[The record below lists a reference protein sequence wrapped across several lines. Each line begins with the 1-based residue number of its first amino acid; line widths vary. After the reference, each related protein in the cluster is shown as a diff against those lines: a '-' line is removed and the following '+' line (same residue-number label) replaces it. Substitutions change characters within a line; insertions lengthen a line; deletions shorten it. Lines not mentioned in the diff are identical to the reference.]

1 MLQAELVD
9 PAGQAGVREAGLLDQ
24 GGQLE
29 VLGAGRLVPFGG
41 RPLRDVPLGDGPGGR
56 GLVGR
61 VPVRAGRVPVR
72 SGRVPVRTG
81 PVEGVP
87 VGRGLLGQPQFVGGR
102 GVGGVRKG
110 PADRTPMLV
119 ERVERSV
126 RRAVGCRPLGHSQ
139 STPLGRRTGSTSGSA
154 ACGDAP
160 CRESA

>member
-9 PAGQAGVREAGLLDQ
+9 PAGQAGVGEAGLLDQ

-29 VLGAGRLVPFGG
+29 VLGAGRLVPLGG
-41 RPLRDVPLGDGPGGR
+41 RPFRDVPLGNGPGGS
-56 GLVGR
+56 GPVGR
-61 VPVRAGRVPVR
+61 VPVRTGRVPAAR
-72 SGRVPVRTG
+72 AG

-110 PADRTPMLV
+110 PADRTPVLV